1 MYYDPSVGT
10 HIEQS
15 LQLKT
20 TWRVEQ
26 EASNCEPDGS
36 LRRETSP
43 SNFPPSYSV
52 HVEWGFPVKIT
63 EFGNMYCEI
72 NTKLLEIQQNVL
84 CLQRA
89 FLPTW
94 YSYLNLL
101 TVLRK
106 PFFQIMQLNSSSKV
120 VGLVLSDFKFLA
132 VIDT

>member
-1 MYYDPSVGT
+1 MKFHTFIFCLVYSIYHMYYDPSVGT

-43 SNFPPSYSV
+43 SNFPPSHSV

-72 NTKLLEIQQNVL
+72 DTKLLEIQQNVL
-84 CLQRA
+84 CLQGA
-89 FLPTW
+89 SFPPGIAI
-94 YSYLNLL
+94 S
-101 TVLRK
+101 
-106 PFFQIMQLNSSSKV
+106 IC
-120 VGLVLSDFKFLA
+120 
-132 VIDT
+132 